1 MKPAVLVIED
11 DANTAALVRLYL
23 EREGYPVLTASNGRE
38 GIDVARRKPVGLVVL
53 DVMLPEVDGFD
64 VCRVLRAESDV
75 PIIMVTARTAEADT
89 LLALDLGA
97 DDYVT
102 KPFRPSE
109 LVARVRAILRR
120 RAPEEPSDGDTLRF
134 DELEI
139 DARRHEV
146 RLRGTTVAIT
156 RRELQLLLTMAR
168 DPGRAFTRLQLLDR
182 AFGVA
187 YEGLERTIDSH
198 VRNLRKKIEDD
209 PESPRYVQTVY
220 GVGYRF
226 AEDHHAS

>member
-1 MKPAVLVIED
+1 VKPAVLVVED
-11 DANTAALVRLYL
+11 DANTAALVRMYL
-23 EREGYPVLTASNGRE
+23 EREGYPVLVAGDGRQA
-38 GIDVARRKPVGLVVL
+38 IDLARRKPFGVIVL

-75 PIIMVTARTAEADT
+75 PIVMVTARATEADT

-109 LVARVRAILRR
+109 LVARVRAVLRR
-120 RAPEEPSDGDTLRF
+120 RTPAEPQDDLLRF
-134 DELEI
+134 GDLQI

-146 RLRGTTVAIT
+146 RLRGNDAGVT
-156 RRELQLLLTMAR
+156 RRELQLLLTLAR
-168 DPGRAFTRLQLLDR
+168 EPGRAFSRMQLLDR
-182 AFGVA
+182 AFGVT

-198 VRNLRKKIEDD
+198 IRNLRRKIEDD
-209 PESPRYVQTVY
+209 PESPRYIETVY

-226 AEDHHAS
+226 VEARHVS